1 MIKSELIEALAL
13 KLSIPWKESGRYLN
27 ILLHT
32 IYEELRKGGEVKI
45 SGFGTFRVYRAKD
58 TLRRNP
64 RTKEM
69 MKVPS
74 HKRPKFVA
82 GEAFKSA
89 VKLKS

>member
-1 MIKSELIEALAL
+1 MLKSELIEALAI
-13 KLSIPWKESGRYLN
+13 KTGVPIAESERYLN
-27 ILLHT
+27 TLVNT

-45 SGFGTFRVYRAKD
+45 SGFGTFSVFKAKD

-74 HKRPKFVA
+74 HKRPKFVC
-82 GEAFKSA
+82 GEAFKA
-89 VKLKS
+89 TVKL